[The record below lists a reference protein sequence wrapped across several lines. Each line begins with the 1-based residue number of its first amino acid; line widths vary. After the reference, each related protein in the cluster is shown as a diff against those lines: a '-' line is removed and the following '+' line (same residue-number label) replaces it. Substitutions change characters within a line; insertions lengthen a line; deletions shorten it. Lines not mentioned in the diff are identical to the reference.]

1 MYKYILF
8 DFDGTVFDTV
18 EGITKSARYALNT
31 LGMDAELDELRCFAG
46 PPLDDM
52 FLERYGGTPE
62 QAKQFVDT
70 FRERYVPIGL
80 YECRVFPQVKQLLQE
95 LRDDGRALAVAT
107 LKPQVLAETL
117 LQREGML
124 DLFDAVCGSCA
135 EGHEQ
140 TKSEIAQ
147 KAMALLGAAPEETV
161 LIGDTKYDIHGAH
174 ECGIFAVGMEYGYAA
189 PNELKLAGAD
199 LILPDI
205 PALKKWLFE

>member
-31 LGMDAELDELRCFAG
+31 LGLDAELNELRCFAG

-62 QAKQFVDT
+62 QAKQFVDA
-70 FRERYVPIGL
+70 FRERYVPVGL
-80 YECRVFPQVKQLLQE
+80 YECRVFPQVKQLLRE

-107 LKPQVLAETL
+107 LKPQILAETL

-124 DLFDAVCGSCA
+124 DLFDAVCGSRA

-140 TKSEIAQ
+140 TKCEVAQ

-205 PALKKWLFE
+205 PALKKWLFA